1 MRSLRPASCC
11 RVEVVNGAAGRRV
24 YGFVSSDVTVSAS
37 FAVPLSA
44 SDSEVACASSRTT
57 AFDEDL
63 SWPRSSKSRPVA
75 TFVSSTESR
84 RALNGVPPPASARV
98 MSRSQ

>member
-37 FAVPLSA
+37 FAVPLRA
-44 SDSEVACASSRTT
+44 SDSDVACASSRTT

-63 SWPRSSKSRPVA
+63 S
-75 TFVSSTESR
+75 
-84 RALNGVPPPASARV
+84 
-98 MSRSQ
+98 

>member
-24 YGFVSSDVTVSAS
+24 YGFVSREVTVSES
-37 FAVPLSA
+37 FAVPFSTPA
-44 SDSEVACASSRTT
+44 RDVACGSSRTT
-57 AFDEDL
+57 AFDAFFN
-63 SWPRSSKSRPVA
+63 WPRSSKSRPVA
-75 TFVSSTESR
+75 TFDSSTVSR
-84 RALNGVPPPASARV
+84 RALNGVPPAASARV